1 MIVKKGNK
9 YAVVSKSGKQM
20 GEYDSKAEAT
30 KRLKQIEYFKMKAKK
45 SYKAGGK
52 VDPPKKKGM
61 STAERKERYMNT
73 LKEKQ
78 DAEKK
83 ALREKNASGL
93 RRSYGSTRLFGPS
106 LEETAKFVS
115 GALDNFEAKQE
126 EKKYKP
132 QREAASKKFDEVTKY
147 DEMLGRATNPY
158 KKYKDGG
165 KVTKKMVDKMDSKMR
180 NEQNATATQLFK
192 ELKQGYKMVDGFPR
206 PLTAAQKKDNEKEL
220 ARTQEKL
227 KKPTSYKYVGTK
239 VPSYSKGGKM
249 MKYLKGGQVKLDA
262 NKDGQITGADFMM
275 LRKK

>member
-45 SYKAGGK
+45 K
-52 VDPPKKKGM
+52 
-61 STAERKERYMNT
+61 TA
-73 LKEKQ
+73 
-78 DAEKK
+78 
-83 ALREKNASGL
+83 S
-93 RRSYGSTRLFGPS
+93 
-106 LEETAKFVS
+106 
-115 GALDNFEAKQE
+115 
-126 EKKYKP
+126 
-132 QREAASKKFDEVTKY
+132 
-147 DEMLGRATNPY
+147 
-158 KKYKDGG
+158 YKDGG
-165 KVTKKMVDKMDSKMR
+165 KVTKEMVDKMDSKMR
-180 NEQNATATQLFK
+180 NEQNATATQLSK

-206 PLTAAQKKDNEKEL
+206 PLTAAQKKDNKKEL